1 MKIKSQPMF
10 QFQEEF
16 LPLQAS
22 GIACKGAV
30 GTNDTVARDNETDG
44 IASHGTANSL
54 CGHVFFG
61 ERCAF

>member
-22 GIACKGAV
+22 CIASKGAV
-30 GTNDTVARDNETDG
+30 GTNDTVTGDDEADG
-44 IASHGTANSL
+44 IAPHSTANGL
-54 CGHVFFG
+54 CGHVLFL
-61 ERCAF
+61 